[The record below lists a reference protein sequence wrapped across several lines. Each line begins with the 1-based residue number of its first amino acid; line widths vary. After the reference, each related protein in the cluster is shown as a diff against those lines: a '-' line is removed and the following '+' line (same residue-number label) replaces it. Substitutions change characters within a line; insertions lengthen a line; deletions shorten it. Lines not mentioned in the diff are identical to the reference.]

1 MKPRR
6 AAQTPP
12 PAPVVCRNASEGRKS
27 LKMGAADFVVAS
39 AVDGL
44 MRETCL
50 RKLRKAGDGTWKLLH
65 GDFIYHL
72 AVAQEGD
79 KELSPS
85 LC

>member
-1 MKPRR
+1 M
-6 AAQTPP
+6 
-12 PAPVVCRNASEGRKS
+12 
-27 LKMGAADFVVAS
+27 AS

-79 KELSPS
+79 KEPEVSSSSP
-85 LC
+85 